1 MYFKYIKGLKK
12 NKNDLVWIMIY
23 RIIFMEEVVVII
35 VVGNFGIFVVIE
47 RYVGFESFYNELILV
62 NMVKL
67 VIRIVG
73 YRI

>member
-1 MYFKYIKGLKK
+1 
-12 NKNDLVWIMIY
+12 
-23 RIIFMEEVVVII
+23 MEEVVVII

-62 NMVKL
+62 KL

>member
-47 RYVGFESFYNELILV
+47 RYVGIESFYNELNLV
-62 NMVKL
+62 NL
-67 VIRIVG
+67 VIRIEG